1 MIVLIITVANT
12 HFSKAAGSK
21 VNSQKSVGLGLLHSK
36 ENWTEKEIRE
46 TKPFKIGAD
55 NINMLQ

>member
-1 MIVLIITVANT
+1 MIVLIIPIANK
-12 HFSKAAGSK
+12 HFSKAAGIK

-46 TKPFKIGAD
+46 IKPFKIAAD
-55 NINMLQ
+55 NINMLE